1 VTSEGDIQ
9 RLAILLRELD
19 EQRTRFVGLADELV
33 ASGGDERSLTG
44 DWNLRD
50 LVAHVAFWDHHAAD
64 ALELAVNGR
73 GDSFSYDPADTDR
86 MNAETAI
93 EAGRMDLDAARAW
106 EDREFVAFRS
116 RVAGLGP
123 LLLDVRLGN
132 DDTVE
137 NVIRYDGPD
146 HYAEH
151 SGDLEDAV
159 RGEGD

>member
-1 VTSEGDIQ
+1 
-9 RLAILLRELD
+9 
-19 EQRTRFVGLADELV
+19 
-33 ASGGDERSLTG
+33 
-44 DWNLRD
+44 
-50 LVAHVAFWDHHAAD
+50 
-64 ALELAVNGR
+64 
-73 GDSFSYDPADTDR
+73 
-86 MNAETAI
+86 
-93 EAGRMDLDAARAW
+93 MDLDAARAW

-151 SGDLEDAV
+151 SGDLEDAL